1 MALPP
6 NPMGSL
12 IDSGIMAPNMDAAQV
27 DIPVDMPQDFSGGAE
42 VIDDGLGGATVQ
54 ALMGRS
60 RYGGP

>member
-42 VIDDGLGGATVQ
+42 VIDDGLGGATEI
-54 ALMGRS
+54 L
-60 RYGGP
+60 